1 MALPS
6 SGPLSFQQI
15 ATELGVN
22 PPLSLAS
29 MSTTAGFTPPYAVS
43 NFYGYGGAPDVVTNG
58 LKVYLDAGQTSSYSG
73 SGSAWNDI
81 SGNNN
86 NVTLQNSPTF
96 SSSDGGSIV
105 FNGAS
110 QYGTGTDL
118 DLDYITI
125 QVWVKSTGFGN
136 NGYVVNKNYN
146 GATVPYSLSLGNT
159 QFGTTNG
166 MAFHSPPWYA
176 SLVNTNIMNSN
187 TWYNITGTFDG
198 TTLKYYVNG
207 VLNSSSTP
215 AVNILPKND
224 NPFTIGAY
232 LNDSAYF
239 IGNMSS
245 VLMYNR
251 ALTDTEIVQN
261 YNAFASRFGYT
272 PLPILN
278 GLVMNLDA
286 GNPASY
292 SGTGSTWY
300 DLTANGNNATLINSP
315 TYSSSNNG
323 ILTFNGSNQY
333 ADLGNPASLN
343 NLSVFTVS
351 SWLQLNS
358 LSVNAAQSIYGQGF
372 DNVNEALAFR
382 FLSGPSFNIGTYNS
396 STGNRGTTSGA
407 TFSTGTWYNLVGQ
420 YTGTAWTLYI
430 NGSLSSST
438 TSAGINSTTAPISI
452 AGGYFSGT
460 YARFL
465 NGNISNVLVYN
476 TALTSGQILQ
486 NYNTFAPRFGLPP
499 IDIVTDGLVLNLD
512 AGNPDSYS
520 GTGSTWYDLS
530 TSGNNATFIN
540 NPTYSSGNGGAIVFN
555 GSNNYA
561 TLGNPSSLNILNF
574 TIGAWIKS
582 SSFANYENP
591 IFKGDNTQGQYG
603 IIINSSGNWGIQPN
617 YAFTSSQIYLNTWTY
632 IVGTYDGSQVTTYK
646 DGIQISQYSIG
657 QAYHGTEVTIGAD
670 IINNRYFNGYIAISQ
685 IYNRPL
691 SPTEILQNYNVTK
704 GRFGL

>member
-6 SGPLSFQQI
+6 SGPLSFQDI

-29 MSTTAGFTPPYAVS
+29 MSQTAGFTPPYAVTD
-43 NFYGYGGAPDVVTNG
+43 FYGYGGAPNVVTSG

-86 NVTLQNSPTF
+86 NVTLINSPTYT
-96 SSSDGGSIV
+96 SSDGGSIV

-118 DLDYITI
+118 DVDYITI
-125 QVWVKSTGFGN
+125 QAWVKSTGFGN

-166 MAFHSPPWYA
+166 IGFYSGTWYA
-176 SLVNTNIMNSN
+176 SLVNTNIMNTN

-251 ALTDTEIVQN
+251 ALTDNEIVQN

-292 SGTGSTWY
+292 SGTGSTWT
-300 DLTANGNNATLINSP
+300 DLSGYGNNATLVNNP
-315 TYSSSNNG
+315 TFSSSYGGNLEFPYSNVYG
-323 ILTFNGSNQY
+323 QINDSVSLEFGTGDFTISIWEYPIVVSDAGNQRTILSKNYTGFEIFIY
-333 ADLGNPASLN
+333 
-343 NLSVFTVS
+343 
-351 SWLQLNS
+351 
-358 LSVNAAQSIYGQGF
+358 QSILRGYFGGVNQLQGTTTLTANIWYNFVFVRSAGVITSYINTIQDGQYSYAG
-372 DNVNEALAFR
+372 DV
-382 FLSGPSFNIGTYNS
+382 SNIGT
-396 STGNRGTTSGA
+396 G
-407 TFSTGTWYNLVGQ
+407 
-420 YTGTAWTLYI
+420 LYI
-430 NGSLSSST
+430 NIRPNT
-438 TSAGINSTTAPISI
+438 P
-452 AGGYFSGT
+452 Y
-460 YARFL
+460 Y
-465 NGNISNVLVYN
+465 GNQNMSNILLYN
-476 TALTSGQILQ
+476 KALTITEVIQ
-486 NYNTFAPRFGLPP
+486 NYNTFAPRFGYTP

-530 TSGNNATFIN
+530 TSGNNATLIN

-574 TIGAWIKS
+574 TIGVWIKS